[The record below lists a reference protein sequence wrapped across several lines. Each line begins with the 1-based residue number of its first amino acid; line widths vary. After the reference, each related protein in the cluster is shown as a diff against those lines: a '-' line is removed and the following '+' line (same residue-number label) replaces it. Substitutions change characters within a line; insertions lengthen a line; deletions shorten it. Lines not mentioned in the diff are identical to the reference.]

1 MEYKE
6 EDFLQL
12 SGIQHFK
19 FCRRQWALIHIENQW
34 AENFRTVDGEIL
46 HKNAHD
52 KGFRESRG
60 EVLITRGMHVF
71 SASMGVSGECDVLE
85 FHRDETGIP
94 LKDREGLWRPYPVE
108 YKRGEPNERS
118 GDTLQLCAQALCL
131 EEMLCCDIPEG
142 ALYYGEIRH
151 RMVVSFTPQL
161 RDQVRVMFEEMH
173 AFYQRGYTPKG
184 KRSRACNACSLKDLC
199 LPGLMH
205 TRPVADYVR
214 ESLEDIG

>member
-94 LKDREGLWRPYPVE
+94 LKAREGLWRPYPVE
-108 YKRGEPNERS
+108 YKANPMNEAATPCSFARRPYAWRKCCAAIFRKARCIMGRS
-118 GDTLQLCAQALCL
+118 VTEWLYPLRRSCAIKC
-131 EEMLCCDIPEG
+131 G
-142 ALYYGEIRH
+142 
-151 RMVVSFTPQL
+151 
-161 RDQVRVMFEEMH
+161 
-173 AFYQRGYTPKG
+173 
-184 KRSRACNACSLKDLC
+184 
-199 LPGLMH
+199 
-205 TRPVADYVR
+205 
-214 ESLEDIG
+214 

>member
-1 MEYKE
+1 M
-6 EDFLQL
+6 
-12 SGIQHFK
+12 
-19 FCRRQWALIHIENQW
+19 
-34 AENFRTVDGEIL
+34 
-46 HKNAHD
+46 
-52 KGFRESRG
+52 
-60 EVLITRGMHVF
+60 
-71 SASMGVSGECDVLE
+71 
-85 FHRDETGIP
+85 
-94 LKDREGLWRPYPVE
+94 
-108 YKRGEPNERS
+108 
-118 GDTLQLCAQALCL
+118 CL

-173 AFYQRGYTPKG
+173 ALYQRGYTPKG